1 MSGKLNKD
9 KMKTVDIVDIL
20 SDFHYDT

>member
-9 KMKTVDIVDIL
+9 KMKTVHIVDTL